1 MKKSIISFLL
11 VLSVVFTLF
20 SCANT
25 NQVATN
31 VSETSVEVDEG
42 VVDFDPS
49 TIKTMGDFYK
59 YKNEELYNYQ
69 EGYNE
74 SKYQVILEINHTY
87 YRATVDLTND
97 LYDKIIATDFEKR
110 DAVIRELIDPL
121 PIVKF
126 ENLTDMI
133 PSQEEM
139 NKYVGKTGKELFDE
153 DWTYMYYNVEDMV
166 AGLYHGAYLYDVA
179 FSYDGPKMVN
189 TEDFDFYK
197 EFADL
202 KVKSVKFSDIGN
214 AIDIE

>member
-20 SCANT
+20 SCTNT

-166 AGLYHGAYLYDVA
+166 AGLYHGAYLYDVV

>member
-1 MKKSIISFLL
+1 MKKSTILFLL

-133 PSQEEM
+133 PSDEEI

-153 DWTYMYYNVEDMV
+153 GWTYMYYNVEDMV

-202 KVKSVKFSDIGN
+202 KVKSIKFSDIGN

>member
-11 VLSVVFTLF
+11 VSSVAFVLF
-20 SCANT
+20 SCRST

-31 VSETSVEVDEG
+31 VSETAVEVDEG

-74 SKYQVILEINHTY
+74 SKYQVVLEINHTY

-110 DAVIRELIDPL
+110 DAVVRELIDPL
-121 PIVKF
+121 PLVKF
-126 ENLTDMI
+126 ENLTEMV
-133 PSQEEM
+133 PSEEEI

-153 DWTYMYYNVEDMV
+153 GWTYMYYNVEDMV

-202 KVKSVKFSDIGN
+202 KVKSIKFTDVGN

>member
-133 PSQEEM
+133 PSDEEI

-202 KVKSVKFSDIGN
+202 KVKSIKFSDI
-214 AIDIE
+214 

>member
-133 PSQEEM
+133 PSDEEI

-202 KVKSVKFSDIGN
+202 KVKSIKFSDIGN
-214 AIDIE
+214 AIDID

>member
-1 MKKSIISFLL
+1 MKKSIILFLL

-20 SCANT
+20 SCTNT

-31 VSETSVEVDEG
+31 ISETTIEVDEG

-133 PSQEEM
+133 PSDEEI

-202 KVKSVKFSDIGN
+202 KVKSIKFSDIGN
-214 AIDIE
+214 AIDID